1 MKHLYFCVILLC
13 SVAGFSQP
21 EKDAL
26 LEADNLKVDEMIT
39 MAQYLDRCAANYFI
53 KPPEEKAKM
62 GFSRYYREIVI
73 GYSPVP
79 SYNIAEYLGYKVGTE
94 PINNEV
100 FMDAVCSKNIE
111 MLLTV
116 TEKYGY
122 PSCER
127 MRACAF
133 KKATCG
139 SMIFIMRSDAYD
151 KKLKAI
157 FKRENKLGNL
167 SDKEYNHFKFIIK
180 RKKMITDADIK
191 WLEENA
197 GVKMRITDKLIN

>member
-1 MKHLYFCVILLC
+1 MKQLYIVLLLLFSAHAFC
-13 SVAGFSQP
+13 QP

-53 KPPEEKAKM
+53 KPAEEKANM

-73 GYSPVP
+73 GYSTVP
-79 SYNIAEYLGYKVGTE
+79 SFNIPEYLGYKDGAE
-94 PINNEV
+94 PLNNDA
-100 FMDAVCSKNIE
+100 FMDAVYSTNIE

-116 TEKYGY
+116 TDKYGY

-127 MRACAF
+127 MRAGAF

-167 SDKEYNHFKFIIK
+167 SDKEYNHFKFIMK
-180 RKKMITDADIK
+180 RKKMITDADIE
-191 WLEENA
+191 WLEKNA
-197 GVKMRITDKLIN
+197 GVKMRITDNVKL